1 MRVGLAA
8 QDQPKEI
15 SCPQCFEIN
24 PAGSTFCQLCG
35 APLSEKGEAVEGSD
49 TEVYRDLAQTNLLRM
64 RGSYKEAIQV
74 CLSILKR
81 YPHNVTAHSLLGD
94 IHAEQGDLEQAA
106 EWYEMALDLSP
117 QAEAERQKLDMIR
130 RQILERETAATD
142 QQLEIPESKPPKT
155 GLFVALSVA
164 LILICGVAAYAI
176 GNMAKPKPETPQVNI
191 TTGGETNP
199 TTGSTITELPNG
211 SDPDTA
217 HADPSGATKTAGEA
231 ILDVMKSTC
240 REKSR
245 YISVVED
252 ARGPSLIV
260 SVRASADD
268 VPEEVAA
275 LVADDIFT
283 LFSKYVKV
291 TVRVMVDNSPKLH
304 ADAAKAKVLEVR
316 EKLNANE
323 TMAAHWQEILT
334 DMVKDG
340 QPVEP
345 PPATAGDT
353 TGEAPPSTTGADS
366 ATSNNSE

>member
-1 MRVGLAA
+1 MGLAA

-94 IHAEQGDLEQAA
+94 IYAEQGDLEQAA

-130 RQILERETAATD
+130 RQILERQTAATD

-155 GLFVALSVA
+155 GLLVGLIAVAVLVV
-164 LILICGVAAYAI
+164 GTTAYVL
-176 GNMAKPKPETPQVNI
+176 GTMMKPKPETPQVNI
-191 TTGGETNP
+191 TTGGD
-199 TTGSTITELPNG
+199 TTPSTSGSTINPLPE
-211 SDPDTA
+211 DPQNAESEDPTNITRTA
-217 HADPSGATKTAGEA
+217 DEA
-231 ILDVMKSTC
+231 ILEVMKASGK
-240 REKSR
+240 EKGR

-260 SVRASADD
+260 SVSASTED

-283 LFSKYVKV
+283 LFNKYIKV
-291 TVRVMVDNSPKLH
+291 TIRVMVERAPKLT
-304 ADAAKAKVLEVR
+304 ADAVKATVLMVR
-316 EKLNANE
+316 EKLKSNE
-323 TMAAHWQEILT
+323 TIAAHWQEVLT
-334 DMVKDG
+334 DIVKDG
-340 QPVEP
+340 QPVTPSNTEP
-345 PPATAGDT
+345 VDET
-353 TGEAPPSTTGADS
+353 TGSTGPDNAG
-366 ATSNNSE
+366 SNSTE